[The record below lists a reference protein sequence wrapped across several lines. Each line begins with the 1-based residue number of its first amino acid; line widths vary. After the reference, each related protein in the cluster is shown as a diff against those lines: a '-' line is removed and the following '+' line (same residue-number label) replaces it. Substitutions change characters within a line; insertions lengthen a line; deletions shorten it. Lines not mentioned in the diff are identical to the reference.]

1 MPSWFDRAFYA
12 VCSWICWAGLTLG
25 FGLRIK
31 GKRHIPQTG
40 PALIIAN
47 HQSFLDPVLVGLA
60 APRMLTYL
68 ARKTLFHHQPIFSW
82 LIRTLHAI
90 PVDQD
95 GVAKEGMRAVLQAL
109 EAGRAVLI
117 FPEGGRTE
125 NGKIAPLMRGIVL
138 LVERSKAP
146 VVAIGLA
153 GAFQA
158 LPRGR
163 VIPNLSPLFLP
174 AQDSAIAVAVG
185 RPISPQELSRLSRQE
200 TLERLSAELEAV
212 YAEAEKL
219 RRK

>member
-12 VCSWICWAGLTLG
+12 VCSWICYAGLTLG
-25 FGLRIK
+25 FGMRIK
-31 GKRHIPQTG
+31 GKRHIPRTG
-40 PALIIAN
+40 PVLVIAN
-47 HQSFLDPVLVGLA
+47 HQSMLDPVLVGLA
-60 APRMLTYL
+60 APRILTYL
-68 ARKTLFHHQPIFSW
+68 ARKTLFHHPLFSW

-117 FPEGGRTE
+117 FPEGGRSE
-125 NGKIAPLMRGIVL
+125 NGKLGPLMRGIAL
-138 LVERSKAP
+138 LIERSKAP
-146 VVAIGLA
+146 VVPIGLA

-163 VIPNLSPLFLP
+163 VIPNLSPIFLP
-174 AQDSAIAVAVG
+174 AQNSAIAVSVG
-185 RPISPQELSRLSRQE
+185 RPISPLELSRLSRQE
-200 TLERLSAELEAV
+200 TLDRLSAELEAV
-212 YAEAEKL
+212 HAEAEKL